1 MKGMDI
7 IGNFIFFDVLPCFFP
22 KLNTLAAQK
31 AHYIEKHPPI
41 TPFARF
47 LPKDS
52 AKMNATKKYTPK
64 SWLGGMTGTQP
75 SIMVRNVLL

>member
-7 IGNFIFFDVLPCFFP
+7 IENFIFLAVLPCLLP
-22 KLNTLAAQK
+22 KLHTLAAQK
-31 AHYIEKHPPI
+31 AHFIEKHTPI

-52 AKMNATKKYTPK
+52 AKMNTTKKYTPK
-64 SWLGGMTGTQP
+64 SWLGGMTGTQS